1 MREESGSEWGGRR
14 GKRLLFDSK
23 RPLPP
28 AFPLSSP
35 AQSTIQRRQVQT
47 GRAHPDMFSAGC
59 LVEIASGYCRR
70 IAGRRRAATEL
81 DEQNY
86 IRDLFVD
93 PNENGL
99 LSFSVFS
106 MVFEKPVKRL
116 ESRKALPQAIISFK
130 CSADE
135 YDSQDSHESSSVQV

>member
-81 DEQNY
+81 DEQSLLRGKKSDY
-86 IRDLFVD
+86 GGRDVKSFEVD
-93 PNENGL
+93 AKI
-99 LSFSVFS
+99 V
-106 MVFEKPVKRL
+106 
-116 ESRKALPQAIISFK
+116 ESWQAW
-130 CSADE
+130 
-135 YDSQDSHESSSVQV
+135 